1 MARVLPAKLPER
13 GLGKDIQRTVNK
25 LIEYVREIQPV
36 AGVGQRLTRTP
47 NGTVVRGESSK
58 SVVAQESSWF
68 Y

>member
-25 LIEYVREIQPV
+25 LIEYVREVQAV
-36 AGVGQRLTRTP
+36 AGVGQKLTRTP
-47 NGTVVRGESSK
+47 NGTVVVGQSTQNN
-58 SVVAQESSWF
+58 VAQELSWF

>member
-25 LIEYVREIQPV
+25 LIEYVREVQPV
-36 AGVGQRLTRTP
+36 AGVGQKLTRTP
-47 NGTVVRGESSK
+47 NGTVVVGQSTQNN
-58 SVVAQESSWF
+58 VAQELSWF